1 MFSIFI
7 LSSFAAKE
15 CTRKRESAT
24 LICKD
29 NVQARDYKFSC
40 LFIPAASLIPA
51 VLGVKRRMIGLGM
64 HFEVLT
70 AYH

>member
-15 CTRKRESAT
+15 CTRERGSAT

-29 NVQARDYKFSC
+29 NVQARDYKFLLVYSGG
-40 LFIPAASLIPA
+40 FVDIA
-51 VLGVKRRMIGLGM
+51 VLGVKRRAIDLGM
-64 HFEVLT
+64 PFEVLT